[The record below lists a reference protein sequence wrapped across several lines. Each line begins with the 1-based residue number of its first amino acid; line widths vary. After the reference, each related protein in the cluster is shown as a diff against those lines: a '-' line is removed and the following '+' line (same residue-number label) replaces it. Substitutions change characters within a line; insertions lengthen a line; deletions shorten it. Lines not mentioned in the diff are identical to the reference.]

1 MDEGV
6 NSAAGLRPAV
16 PNPPVPAPLL
26 LTVPA
31 EAGSLAVLR
40 RELRSWLAE
49 TGADP
54 EICADILLAIGEA
67 ATNAAEH
74 AHDGTG
80 RSVRI
85 VLHAAVTR
93 GALRFTVSDDGSWK
107 TPPES
112 SGHRG
117 HGIRLMK
124 ALVDRVAVT
133 SSADGTTVEMLKEL
147 TR

>member
-1 MDEGV
+1 MDESV
-6 NSAAGLRPAV
+6 NSAAGLRATGHHSAAPE
-16 PNPPVPAPLL
+16 PLL

-31 EAGSLAVLR
+31 EAASLAVVR
-40 RELRSWLAE
+40 RELRCWLAE

-67 ATNAAEH
+67 TTNAAEH
-74 AHDGTG
+74 APDG
-80 RSVRI
+80 SCHPVQIVVR
-85 VLHAAVTR
+85 AAVAG

-107 TPPES
+107 TPADS

-124 ALVDRVAVT
+124 ALVDRVEVT
-133 SSADGTTVEMLKEL
+133 SSSDGTTVEMLKEL